1 MEHRTLGRGGPSV
14 SVLALGGG
22 GIGGVYGRTT
32 FAESVEVVR
41 TALDAGVDLIDVAP
55 SYGDGLA
62 ESVVG
67 AAIAGRRADV
77 TLLTK
82 VELPPGVTEVESFVE
97 ASVRGSRER
106 LGTDHL
112 DILMIHNILSDTP
125 GRPHASAIGIDTAR
139 RMHDALER
147 YRVEGVA
154 RWLAFSAWRCSEH
167 VLEAMLERGFD
178 MLQAEYSLLNQTG
191 LRRADPAHGFGDLS
205 LLEQTHDDA
214 SMAQS
219 EFRGVDQRRVIARA
233 AARGIGVIGVRPL
246 MAGVLT
252 TGLDRVPPPGS
263 DLELTQGAVR
273 ELLAATGWPSD
284 DLAGRAIQFATACP
298 SVASVSV
305 GAKNVQ
311 EVQDALAGM
320 AMPPMTAGDLEAID
334 RIAWA
339 TYA

>member
-1 MEHRTLGRGGPSV
+1 M

-32 FAESVEVVR
+32 FTEAVEVVR
-41 TALDAGVDLIDVAP
+41 TALDAGIDLFDVAQ

-67 AAIAGRRADV
+67 TAIAGKRHEV

-82 VELPPGVTEVESFVE
+82 VELPPGVTEVDRFVQD
-97 ASVRGSRER
+97 SVRGSLER

-139 RMHDALER
+139 RMHDVLER
-147 YRVEGVA
+147 YRSEGVA

-167 VLEAMLERGFD
+167 VLDAMLERGFD
-178 MLQAEYSLLNQTG
+178 VLQAEYSLLNQTG
-191 LRRADPAHGFGDLS
+191 IRRADPGHGFGDLS
-205 LLEQTHDDA
+205 LLERTHDDR
-214 SMAQS
+214 SMAQF
-219 EFRGVDQRRVIARA
+219 EFRGVDQRRVITRA
-233 AARGIGVIGVRPL
+233 AEMGIGVIGVRPL
-246 MAGVLT
+246 AAGALT
-252 TGLDRVPPPGS
+252 TGLDRVPPPHS
-263 DLELTQGAVR
+263 DFQLTQGAVQG
-273 ELLAATGWPSD
+273 LLAATGWPARE
-284 DLAGRAIQFATACP
+284 LAKRAIQFATACP
-298 SVASVSV
+298 QLASVSV
-305 GAKNVQ
+305 GAKNVP
-311 EVQDALAGM
+311 ELEDALAGLT
-320 AMPPMTAGDLEAID
+320 APPMIAQDLGAID

>member
-1 MEHRTLGRGGPSV
+1 M

-22 GIGGVYGRTT
+22 GIGGVYGRT
-32 FAESVEVVR
+32 SVTEAVDVVR
-41 TALDAGVDLIDVAP
+41 TALEAGVDLIDVAP

-67 AAIAGRRADV
+67 TAIAGKRHEV

-82 VELPPGVTEVESFVE
+82 VELPPGVTEVDRFVQD
-97 ASVRGSRER
+97 SVRGSLER

-139 RMHDALER
+139 RMHDVLER
-147 YRVEGVA
+147 YRAEGVA

-178 MLQAEYSLLNQTG
+178 VLQAEYSLLNQTG
-191 LRRADPAHGFGDLS
+191 IRRADPEHGFGDLS
-205 LLEQTHDDA
+205 VLERTHDDG
-214 SMAQS
+214 SMGQF
-219 EFRGVDQRRVIARA
+219 EFRGVDQRRVITSA
-233 AARGIGVIGVRPL
+233 AERGIGVIGVRPL
-246 MAGVLT
+246 MAGALT
-252 TGLDRVPPPGS
+252 SGLDRVPPADS
-263 DLELTQGAVR
+263 DIELTRAAVLG
-273 ELLAATGWPSD
+273 LLAETGWPVD
-284 DLAGRAIQFATACP
+284 DLAKRAIQFATACP
-298 SVASVSV
+298 DVASVSV

-311 EVQDALAGM
+311 ELQDALAGLTL
-320 AMPPMTAGDLEAID
+320 PPMTANDLGAID

-339 TYA
+339 THA